1 MADDLVMVFSPH
13 PDDDVIACG
22 GTIRA
27 RVRAGA
33 RVVIV
38 YSTDGSMSHA
48 AVLGIHRDPS
58 PQELIKIRQAEAA
71 AAAGMLGVAMA
82 NLHFLGFPD
91 TRLAD
96 CLPEFAAMLRK
107 VLEAHPG
114 AGEIYLPHEVRELNA
129 DHQATGETVLSCVRE
144 LGLTPRIRKFVV
156 WDQRTE
162 DEFAFV
168 NRRQAPGSAS
178 GGRPDGERLVQVDI
192 AADLGLKRA
201 AMAEHRTQ
209 VTLYSPSQS
218 RPVVPRE
225 FQARVLSRTVEEFWT

>member
-58 PQELIKIRQAEAA
+58 PRELIEVRQAEAA
-71 AAAGMLGVAMA
+71 AAAGVLGVAAA

-114 AGEIYLPHEVRELNA
+114 AGELYLPHEVRELNA
-129 DHQATGETVLSCVRE
+129 DHQATGETVLKCVRE

-168 NRRQAPGSAS
+168 NRRQAPASACN
-178 GGRPDGERLVQVDI
+178 GERLVQVDI

-209 VTLYSPSQS
+209 VTLYSPAQS